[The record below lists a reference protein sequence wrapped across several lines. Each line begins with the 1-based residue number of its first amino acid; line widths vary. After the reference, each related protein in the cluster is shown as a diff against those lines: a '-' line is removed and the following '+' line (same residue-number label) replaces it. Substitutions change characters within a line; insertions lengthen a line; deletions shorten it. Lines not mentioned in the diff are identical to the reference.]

1 MQREPNSSWLLV
13 GDQFFTSVPAPVT
26 KWKLLLLA
34 QWQVRRSVSSCIQEK
49 LGFTGTHW
57 LDLSVK
63 RILFFFF
70 FCIFWLLLGSC
81 ALWYNFMIRT
91 SFTMVLASLITE
103 LLSPA
108 PSPAHHHPQ
117 ESPPVPESIV
127 QTLPEICQPWCCDT
141 SALGSQFQCA
151 NILWVKNLSNLN
163 LPWHY
168 VRPFPQILSL
178 GTSEEISVFP
188 YDVLLKLF
196 SSISHPFKLIKF

>member
-1 MQREPNSSWLLV
+1 MTSFLPVSLNQLRNGSYFCWLS
-13 GDQFFTSVPAPVT
+13 GR
-26 KWKLLLLA
+26 W
-34 QWQVRRSVSSCIQEK
+34 
-49 LGFTGTHW
+49 G
-57 LDLSVK
+57 DLSALASRRNWASLGPTGLICLLK
-63 RILFFFF
+63 GFFFFF

-127 QTLPEICQPWCCDT
+127 QTLPEICQPWSCDT